1 MRRDKLERSPDSR
14 GELTAGQPA
23 GVPAAPPGGAGQPAG
38 RYVLRVAP
46 GVLAAIVQRAAERVP
61 GVIRLTDV
69 SARAVQRRLV
79 RDRSST
85 YTRGGLRLAVH
96 DGRVRITLNLVIGR
110 SQNLQR
116 VGAAVQAA
124 VSQAVEQLVGMP
136 VEQVDV
142 YVQDVE

>member
-1 MRRDKLERSPDSR
+1 VRSDRLESSPTSTD
-14 GELTAGQPA
+14 A
-23 GVPAAPPGGAGQPAG
+23 QPAG

-61 GVIRLTDV
+61 GVVRLADV
-69 SARAVQRRLV
+69 GSRATQRRVV
-79 RDRSST
+79 RDAASS
-85 YTRGGLRLAVH
+85 YTRGGLQLAVH